1 MDVATVAPPNASD
14 DAPAPGSQSTSN
26 GDKEDGGK
34 NLGFI
39 IGGAVMGVALVAS
52 LIVIAVVVARLRAQR
67 QLTAQQHGPSANNP
81 VFNEAWHA
89 AMDNAVMGDD
99 IDSDMHSRTRT
110 PQCDTVEFVREQ
122 HDGNAGVPPDR
133 TPEVHGAMTT
143 QRIADV
149 HDPQRQRL
157 ELDTQM
163 YVEGS
168 AAPVY
173 ATVDYADMM
182 QPQPMAS
189 RHETE
194 A

>member
-1 MDVATVAPPNASD
+1 
-14 DAPAPGSQSTSN
+14 
-26 GDKEDGGK
+26 
-34 NLGFI
+34 
-39 IGGAVMGVALVAS
+39 
-52 LIVIAVVVARLRAQR
+52 
-67 QLTAQQHGPSANNP
+67 
-81 VFNEAWHA
+81 
-89 AMDNAVMGDD
+89 MDNAEVGDD
-99 IDSDMHSRTRT
+99 SDRHPRTRT
-110 PQCDTVEFVREQ
+110 PQYDTVEFVREQ
-122 HDGNAGVPPDR
+122 HGVDGNAGVPPDR
-133 TPEVHGAMTT
+133 SPEVHRVMTT